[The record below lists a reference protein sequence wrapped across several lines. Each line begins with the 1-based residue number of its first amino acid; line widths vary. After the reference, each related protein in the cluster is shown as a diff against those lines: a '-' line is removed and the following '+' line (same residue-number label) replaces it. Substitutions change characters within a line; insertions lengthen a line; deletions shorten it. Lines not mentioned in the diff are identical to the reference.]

1 MSIRQ
6 RRFCTKSH
14 VAPQSVGV
22 TSIGILGGTGN
33 QGRGLALRLA
43 KAGATVVIGSRERQR
58 AIDTATQIGH
68 GVVGEDLATAACAD
82 VVIVAVPWDA
92 HAATLSALQQQLAGK
107 VVIDCVNPIG
117 FGEGG
122 PVALAVEEGS
132 ACQQAA
138 KLLPDSKVVG
148 AFHHIA
154 APLLLDESVQ
164 SMDTD
169 VLVVGDDVA
178 SCEQVVE
185 IVNLI
190 PGLRGVRAGK
200 LADAGQVE
208 ALTVNL
214 IRINRRLKV
223 HAGLRITGL

>member
-1 MSIRQ
+1 MTALHHNLR
-6 RRFCTKSH
+6 
-14 VAPQSVGV
+14 V

-43 KAGATVVIGSRERQR
+43 KAGASIVIGSRDAQR
-58 AIDTATQIGH
+58 AKDAADQIGYN
-68 GVVGEDLATAACAD
+68 VVGADLEGAAQCD
-82 VVIVAVPWDA
+82 VVIVAVPWEA
-92 HAATLSALQQQLAGK
+92 HEATLTALRTQLAGK
-107 VVIDCVNPIG
+107 IVIDCVNPIA

-122 PVALAVEEGS
+122 PVAMRVSEGS

-138 KLLPDSKVVG
+138 ALLPESKVVG

-154 APLLLDESVQ
+154 APLLLDETVE

-169 VLVVGDDVA
+169 VLVVGDDIA

-200 LADAGQVE
+200 IADAGQVE

-223 HAGLRITGL
+223 HAGIRVTGI

>member
-1 MSIRQ
+1 MAGLHHNQ
-6 RRFCTKSH
+6 
-14 VAPQSVGV
+14 PV

-43 KAGATVVIGSRERQR
+43 KAGASIVIGSRDRQR
-58 AIDTATQIGH
+58 AMQAAAEIGH
-68 GVVGEDLATAACAD
+68 NVSGADLAGAAQCD

-92 HAATLSALQQQLAGK
+92 HESTLTALRSSLAGK
-107 VVIDCVNPIG
+107 IVIDCVNPIA

-122 PVALAVEEGS
+122 PVAMRVTEGS

-138 KLLPDSKVVG
+138 ALLPESKIVG

-154 APLLLDESVQ
+154 APLLLDESVA

-169 VLVVGDDVA
+169 VLVVGDDIPA
-178 SCEQVVE
+178 CEQVVE

-200 LADAGQVE
+200 IADAGQVE

-223 HAGLRITGL
+223 HAGIRVTGI

>member
-1 MSIRQ
+1 M
-6 RRFCTKSH
+6 
-14 VAPQSVGV
+14 

-43 KAGATVVIGSRERQR
+43 KAGASIVIGSRDPQR
-58 AIDTATQIGH
+58 AKDAADEVGYN
-68 GVVGEDLATAACAD
+68 VVGSDLEGAAQCD
-82 VVIVAVPWDA
+82 VVIVAVPWEA
-92 HAATLSALQQQLAGK
+92 HEATLRALKAQLAGK
-107 VVIDCVNPIG
+107 IVIDCVNPIA

-122 PVALAVEEGS
+122 PVAMRVPEGS

-138 KLLPDSKVVG
+138 ALLPDSKVVG

-154 APLLLDESVQ
+154 APLLLDATVE

-169 VLVVGDDVA
+169 VLVVGDDIP

-200 LADAGQVE
+200 IADAGQVE

-223 HAGLRITGL
+223 HAGIRVTGI